1 MTYTLHSN
9 LSHFVAQ
16 YGWNHRAIWLR
27 LHGEMA
33 EIEKQFNINCE
44 VPSTPC
50 PARFTFH
57 VGQGKLFL
65 FALPPF
71 GRAGVGICGGLVGP
85 LYLGTFFRFSSISL
99 SLTL

>member
-1 MTYTLHSN
+1 
-9 LSHFVAQ
+9 
-16 YGWNHRAIWLR
+16 
-27 LHGEMA
+27 MA
-33 EIEKQFNINCE
+33 EIEKQFDINCE

-71 GRAGVGICGGLVGP
+71 GRAGVGIWETRGDYLGGLVGP